1 MISTASAAAAAR
13 RSPGAQEAAHAA
25 RIWRAPAKINL
36 TLHILGRRDD
46 GWHDLDSIVAFAGCG
61 DRLVLTPGPR
71 LELAV
76 EGPMAG
82 RLGPPADNL
91 VLRAARLLG
100 ERVPGLRTGRFH
112 LKKLLP
118 AAAGLGGGSAD
129 AAAALRALA
138 HENGLG
144 LEDLDLA
151 AAARACGADTLVCL
165 DPRARVMAGVGDR
178 LGAALDLPKL
188 HAVLVNPGVAVATR
202 DVFAR
207 LGLAKGA
214 STGAGRSPHLPAGA
228 TRHEVLVALAG
239 GRNDL
244 GEAALSLAPII
255 GEVLIRL
262 GAAGAILARMSGS
275 GATCFGLFADRAASL
290 EAAREIAKAQRN
302 WWIRATLLS

>member
-1 MISTASAAAAAR
+1 V
-13 RSPGAQEAAHAA
+13 

-36 TLHILGRRDD
+36 TLHILGRRED
-46 GWHDLDSIVAFAGCG
+46 GWHDLDSIVAFAGCC
-61 DRLVLTPGPR
+61 DRLAFTPGPR
-71 LELAV
+71 LSLSI

-82 RLGPPADNL
+82 ALGPPADNL

-144 LEDLDLA
+144 LEDLSLA
-151 AAARACGADTLVCL
+151 GAARACGADTLVCL
-165 DPRARVMAGVGDR
+165 EPCARVMAGVGDK
-178 LGAALDLPKL
+178 LGAPLGLPKL
-188 HAVLVNPGVAVATR
+188 HTVLVNPGIALPTR

-214 STGAGRSPHLPAGA
+214 STGASRSPLLSAAP
-228 TRHEVLVALAG
+228 TRHEVLAALAG

-244 GEAALSLAPII
+244 EGAARSLAPVI
-255 GEVLIRL
+255 GEVLARL
-262 GAAGAILARMSGS
+262 ATAGAILARMSGS

-290 EAAREIAKAQRN
+290 EAARQIGKAERD
-302 WWIRATLLS
+302 WWIRATTLS

>member
-1 MISTASAAAAAR
+1 LISEASAPAR
-13 RSPGAQEAAHAA
+13 ASAGPREGEQGA

-46 GWHDLDSIVAFAGCG
+46 GWHELDSIVAFAGCG
-61 DRLVLTPGPR
+61 DRLAFTPGPR
-71 LELAV
+71 LSLSL

-82 RLGPPADNL
+82 GLGRPADNL
-91 VLRAARLLG
+91 VLCAARLLG

-138 HENGLG
+138 HENGLS

-151 AAARACGADTLVCL
+151 AAARLCGADTLVCL
-165 DPRARVMAGVGDR
+165 RPRARVMAGVGDQ
-178 LGAALDLPKL
+178 LGVTLDLPKL

-214 STGAGRSPHLPAGA
+214 STGAGRSPHLPARA
-228 TRHEVLVALAG
+228 TRHEVLAALAG

-255 GEVLIRL
+255 GEVLARL

-275 GATCFGLFADRAASL
+275 GATCFGLFADRPASL
-290 EAAREIAKAQRN
+290 EAAREIAKARGA
-302 WWIRATLLS
+302 WWIRATVLS